1 MAMGS
6 RAALHARPNVGAAEL
21 LCRQRSCCAVGIYI
35 SYQTFYTRPNVGYKR
50 LPTAQTPRVLSA
62 ALPPAQPVC
71 RNWLSYYLTFNARQE
86 PIFLSGG
93 RATLPWVDISYQTF
107 YTRPNVGYKRLPTAQ
122 TPRVLPSM
130 AMGGLKLK
138 KADPLRVGLLIY
150 SVLMIRS
157 WPSSICTI
165 FKNSLSGKPTTL
177 L

>member
-1 MAMGS
+1 MLAIPTAMLYLFALCGS

-21 LCRQRSCCAVGIYI
+21 LCRG
-35 SYQTFYTRPNVGYKR
+35 
-50 LPTAQTPRVLSA
+50 
-62 ALPPAQPVC
+62 
-71 RNWLSYYLTFNARQE
+71 WLSYCLTLNARQE

-107 YTRPNVGYKRLPTAQ
+107 YTRPNVGYKRLLTAQ